1 MFSFSSKENA
11 GAALPAMVARRAT
24 VSETIPFR
32 RNFDLSFIRK
42 TNRESPARDFD
53 LGGGFHNSGSYP
65 MVFQHSAI
73 GKALYSYSLDYCGS
87 VTRGARSSPAG

>member
-32 RNFDLSFIRK
+32 SAEISLRLFGRPIA
-42 TNRESPARDFD
+42 NRRREI
-53 LGGGFHNSGSYP
+53 L
-65 MVFQHSAI
+65 
-73 GKALYSYSLDYCGS
+73 
-87 VTRGARSSPAG
+87 T

>member
-32 RNFDLSFIRK
+32 RNIVRLFGRPIA
-42 TNRESPARDFD
+42 NRRREIF
-53 LGGGFHNSGSYP
+53 
-65 MVFQHSAI
+65 
-73 GKALYSYSLDYCGS
+73 
-87 VTRGARSSPAG
+87 T